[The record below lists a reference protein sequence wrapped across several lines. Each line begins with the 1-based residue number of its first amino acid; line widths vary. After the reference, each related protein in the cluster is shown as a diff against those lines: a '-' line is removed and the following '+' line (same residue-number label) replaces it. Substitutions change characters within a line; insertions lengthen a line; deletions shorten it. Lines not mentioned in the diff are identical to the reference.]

1 MYNREMEAR
10 LQASLWGSDEPRL
23 DEAGFLLDQGETSTR
38 AVGRTNAEVSSLT
51 HFRKKI
57 TKLVVTCYPWIHAT
71 NEGSFSFSVK
81 YACLFANIIFVAIF
95 CCNFF

>member
-10 LQASLWGSDEPRL
+10 LQASLWGNDEPRL

-81 YACLFANIIFVAIF
+81 
-95 CCNFF
+95 